1 VVQFVDTTCGT
12 KKAAPSQVEGGFF
25 GVILLTSAHPKPK
38 PFFLLRPVPPT

>member
-25 GVILLTSAHPKPK
+25 WCDIAYFSTSKTI
-38 PFFLLRPVPPT
+38 FFASPVPPT